1 MVGPSLTEEKRENGM
16 QRLRYGFVGLV
27 GASAGLTAVQ
37 AGASLAIIALAACVG
52 LVVGGALLWYLDWS
66 LS

>member
-37 AGASLAIIALAACVG
+37 AGASLVIIALAACVG